1 MLCSCRNSHLALLD
15 SLKVIVGPGDATH
28 RRERLGIHDTMREEN
43 LEEVIMG

>member
-28 RRERLGIHDTMREEN
+28 RHEQLGIHDTVREEN
-43 LEEVIMG
+43 VEEEVMG